1 MSSIGS
7 SFSPLQ
13 VATPSFLERLNL
25 SEGVDDA
32 SLTDVQRTARDEIN
46 ALETALADSAPVAE
60 GDDSEEAPTPDVLSF
75 VSEQFQG
82 ENSDTAVAFL
92 LDLAAQEL
100 SQPRD
105 IDLEE
110 GLQGIGAGDLTETQ
124 ALTQVLEFAVETN
137 RLLQSSDAPIGL
149 RLEVLGDLQNGLRD
163 LQA

>member
-25 SEGVDDA
+25 SESVDDT
-32 SLTDVQRTARDEIN
+32 SLTDAQRTARDEIN
-46 ALETALADSAPVAE
+46 ALETALADSAPAVE
-60 GDDSEEAPTPDVLSF
+60 GDEGEEAPTPDVLSF
-75 VSEQFQG
+75 VSDQFQG
-82 ENSDTAVAFL
+82 ENSDTAVAYL

-105 IDLEE
+105 VDLEE
-110 GLQGIGAGDLTETQ
+110 GLEGIGADDLTETQ
-124 ALTQVLEFAVETN
+124 ALAQVLEFAVETN
-137 RLLQSSDAPIGL
+137 RLLQSSDASIGL
-149 RLEVLGDLQNGLRD
+149 RLEILGDLQNGLRN

>member
-25 SEGVDDA
+25 SESVDDA
-32 SLTDVQRTARDEIN
+32 SLTDAQRTARNEIN
-46 ALETALADSAPVAE
+46 ALETALADSAPAVE
-60 GDDSEEAPTPDVLSF
+60 GDEGEEAPTPDVLSF

-100 SQPRD
+100 SQPSD
-105 IDLEE
+105 INLEE
-110 GLQGIGAGDLTETQ
+110 GLESIGAG
-124 ALTQVLEFAVETN
+124 
-137 RLLQSSDAPIGL
+137 
-149 RLEVLGDLQNGLRD
+149 
-163 LQA
+163 

>member
-13 VATPSFLERLNL
+13 VTTPSFLERLNL

-32 SLTDVQRTARDEIN
+32 SLTDAQRTARDEIN
-46 ALETALADSAPVAE
+46 ALETALTDSGPAVE
-60 GDDSEEAPTPDVLSF
+60 GDEGEESPTPDVLSF

-82 ENSDTAVAFL
+82 ENSDTAVAYL

-105 IDLEE
+105 VDLEE
-110 GLQGIGAGDLTETQ
+110 GLESIGADNLTESQ
-124 ALTQVLEFAVETN
+124 ALAQVLDFAVETN
-137 RLLQSSDAPIGL
+137 RLLQSSDASIGL
-149 RLEVLGDLQNGLRD
+149 RLEILGDLQNGLRD